1 MGASGTTVVAGA
13 PEAPGDQEAG
23 AAYVFTEP
31 ADGWSGEQRQATKL
45 TASEGDSNSLG
56 FSVAVSGATVVAG
69 APAARA
75 ETGNV
80 YVFTEPSGGWSKA
93 HQHQAARLNARFTT
107 KFLGFSVAVSGTTLL
122 AVSPDGPAGGAAA
135 VFTETRGGWTDN
147 AKKLTTA
154 DGDAED
160 RLESVAVSGTT
171 AGRTVVA
178 GAPQAAIGPSREQ
191 GAAYVF
197 SSSPQWHSHGKPIKE
212 GEVVS
217 VATSGRL
224 TFHLGGEAGAPTFG
238 CEVSDSE
245 TIENP
250 LGGGA
255 GTDKMT
261 AFALSGCTK
270 PGTLCS
276 KGEKLEV
283 DADPPWNTR
292 LLSGQAIRDEIAG
305 IELRVVCK
313 SGELERVV
321 DILTGSL
328 TPAVG
333 ASVLKFGSGSG
344 ELSESASGGKATVT
358 GMDKMKGPPE
368 YVRITAK
375 EG

>member
-1 MGASGTTVVAGA
+1 MV
-13 PEAPGDQEAG
+13 
-23 AAYVFTEP
+23 
-31 ADGWSGEQRQATKL
+31 RL
-45 TASEGDSNSLG
+45 
-56 FSVAVSGATVVAG
+56 
-69 APAARA
+69 
-75 ETGNV
+75 
-80 YVFTEPSGGWSKA
+80 TEPSGGWSKA

-122 AVSPDGPAGGAAA
+122 AVSPTGQRGARRPSSRRPGAAGRTTPKSSPPQTA
-135 VFTETRGGWTDN
+135 TR
-147 AKKLTTA
+147 KTA
-154 DGDAED
+154 WNP
-160 RLESVAVSGTT
+160 LPSGTT

-217 VATSGRL
+217 VARSGRL

-328 TPAVG
+328 TPAVQ
-333 ASVLKFGSGSG
+333 AFSSLAAAQVNSSRPP
-344 ELSESASGGKATVT
+344 GGKATVT